1 MQVTQRDGVVVISLV
16 EDRVATLWKTIEPL
30 MDAGQ
35 RHYVLDFS
43 LVPFLNSVNIAAI
56 IGARNKIITAGGS
69 LTIAEL
75 KDRVRSIFRVLKLDR
90 YFDLELGLDAAI
102 KASK

>member
-1 MQVTQRDGVVVISLV
+1 MQVTERDGVVIVSLV
-16 EDRVATLWKTIEPL
+16 EDRVATLWKTLEPQ
-30 MDAGQ
+30 MDAGK
-35 RHYVLDFS
+35 RHYVLDMS

-56 IGARNKIITAGGS
+56 IGARNKIILAGGS

-90 YFDLELGLDAAI
+90 YFDLELNLDAAI
-102 KASK
+102 KASR